1 MKEIKNIVCYIKEEL
16 QDSKKYL
23 DKAADAKAQGSMEI
37 YQTAYKLGQ
46 EELNHAL
53 SWHDVAVNLINRKK
67 QEMQA
72 KGEQVP
78 QFMLD
83 MWNDEHKYYIEE
95 AAKLKYMIELL
106 R

>member
-23 DKAADAKAQGSMEI
+23 DKTAEAKTQGLTEI
-37 YQTAYKLGQ
+37 YQTAYKLAQ
-46 EELNHAL
+46 DELSHAL
-53 SWHDVAVNLINRKK
+53 SWHDVAVNLINKK
-67 QEMQA
+67 RQEMQQ
-72 KGEQVP
+72 KGEKVP

-83 MWNDEHKYYIEE
+83 TWNDEHKYYIEE
-95 AAKLKYMIELL
+95 TAKIKYMIELL